1 MANEYEN
8 FFSVRREIDEIFR
21 TTLAHE
27 KPRPGL
33 GRQAGA
39 SCTPRGIVGRGKGLW
54 I

>member
-1 MANEYEN
+1 MTVKIFSASDEKSMR
-8 FFSVRREIDEIFR
+8 FFVA
-21 TTLAHE
+21 LAHE